1 MVTDLV
7 LFVSEEVKQ
16 RNLSSNQR
24 VKEEDDYKTNIFA
37 VRFNLLCTLLSLTCH
52 RFTKLP
58 CTTWDEL
65 FEAW

>member
-24 VKEEDDYKTNIFA
+24 VKEEDDYKTNIFTI
-37 VRFNLLCTLLSLTCH
+37 RFNLLCTLLLSTCH

-58 CTTWDEL
+58 CTTWAEL
-65 FEAW
+65 FEV